1 MGEIQKMPN
10 FGIGKDFETAIT
22 KLENDLKS
30 IADGESIVAGT
41 KDKPIV
47 SDSDQIP
54 IDHFFMDG
62 VYVRKMTMFQG
73 YVVIGAIH
81 KHLHM
86 CFLLEGHLSVASSAG
101 VREYIAPC
109 YIIAEPGEKRI
120 LYAHE
125 DSHWYNTHK
134 NPDNIE
140 NVRELEKQI
149 VALSYEEYKKYKY
162 GKNKQE

>member
-1 MGEIQKMPN
+1 MGELQKMPE
-10 FGIGKDFETAIT
+10 FGVGKDFETSVT

-30 IADGESIVAGT
+30 IADGELIIAGT
-41 KDKPIV
+41 KEKPIV
-47 SDSDQIP
+47 NDSDKMP
-54 IDHFFMDG
+54 IDNFFMDG
-62 VYVRKMTMFQG
+62 VYVRKMTMYAG
-73 YVVIGAIH
+73 YLVIGAIH

-86 CFLLEGHLSVASSAG
+86 CFLFQGHLSVASAAG

-120 LYAHE
+120 LYAHK

-140 NVRELEKQI
+140 DVQELEKQI
-149 VALSYEEYKKYKY
+149 VALSYEEYKKYKD
-162 GKNKQE
+162 GL

>member
-1 MGEIQKMPN
+1 MGELQKIPE
-10 FGIGKDFETAIT
+10 FGIGKDFETTIT
-22 KLENDLKS
+22 KLENDLKV
-30 IADGESIVAGT
+30 IADGKDIIAGT

-47 SDSDQIP
+47 NDNDQIP

-62 VYVRKMTMFQG
+62 VYIRKMTMYQG
-73 YVVIGAIH
+73 YIVIGAIH
-81 KHLHM
+81 KHRHM

-134 NPDNIE
+134 NPDNIKD
-140 NVRELEKQI
+140 VQELEKQI
-149 VALSYEEYKKYKY
+149 VALSYEEYKKYKEY
-162 GKNKQE
+162 GKNK